1 MTHRIRFTPEAL
13 QQLEDLEAY
22 IAEARSPVVAA
33 DYVDAIVNYCEAL
46 QHFPRRGTQRDDLR
60 PNLRTVGFRRRVTI
74 LFEVTDDVVNIIGI
88 YYGGRDYEADLPEG

>member
-1 MTHRIRFTPEAL
+1 MHEIRFAPEAL

-22 IAEARSPVVAA
+22 IAAARSPVAAA
-33 DYVDAIVNYCEAL
+33 DYVDSIISYCEAL

-60 PNLRTVGFRRRVTI
+60 ANLRTLGFRRRVTI